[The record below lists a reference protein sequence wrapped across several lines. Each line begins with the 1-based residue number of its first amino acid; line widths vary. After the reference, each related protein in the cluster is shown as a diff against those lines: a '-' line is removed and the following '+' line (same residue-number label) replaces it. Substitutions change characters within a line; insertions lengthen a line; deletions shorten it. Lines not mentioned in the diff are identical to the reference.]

1 MTTEG
6 LETPGGGVP
15 AGSQRQLLIFNKQ
28 THHMAMGKL
37 KSILSIMALIA
48 SGVAAASSPA
58 SAGDQC
64 SVATMKGSYLY
75 AQDGIILGTL
85 PDKNK
90 PFAQAGR
97 EYFDGKGSMSG
108 IYSGNFNGIITR
120 GSYKGTYKMNSN
132 CSGTVTFQDDQKNVY
147 NYDIFATQNGSEF
160 VFVQTDS
167 NSITAAFERRRDA
180 Q

>member
-1 MTTEG
+1 MRTASTSG
-6 LETPGGGVP
+6 VRPGDSRGGVP
-15 AGSQRQLLIFNKQ
+15 AGSQRQLLILNKQ

-37 KSILSIMALIA
+37 KSILSLMALIA

-90 PFAQAGR
+90 PLRRPVVNTLTARAAC
-97 EYFDGKGSMSG
+97 
-108 IYSGNFNGIITR
+108 R
-120 GSYKGTYKMNSN
+120 GSILETLMESLLAEAIREHTK
-132 CSGTVTFQDDQKNVY
+132 
-147 NYDIFATQNGSEF
+147 
-160 VFVQTDS
+160 
-167 NSITAAFERRRDA
+167 
-180 Q
+180 

>member
-1 MTTEG
+1 
-6 LETPGGGVP
+6 
-15 AGSQRQLLIFNKQ
+15 
-28 THHMAMGKL
+28 MG
-37 KSILSIMALIA
+37 ILRSTLSLVLLIA

-64 SVATMKGSYLY
+64 STEAMKGSYLY
-75 AQDGIILGTL
+75 AQDGIILGTIH
-85 PDKNK
+85 DKNK

-97 EYFDGKGSMSG
+97 EYCDGKGCMSG
-108 IYSGNFNGIITR
+108 IYSGNFNRTITR
-120 GSYKGTYKMNSN
+120 GRYKGTYTMNSN

-147 NYDIFATQNGSEF
+147 NYDIFATQNGSEL

-167 NSITAAFERRRDA
+167 NSITAAFERRRAA